1 MESLRQILQDYS
13 QASLTL
19 GSHGD
24 VERAVPASAP
34 SPQSTV
40 LASPTIPSSGTDRA
54 GLERSLKS
62 LSKRNEKYFVIGMT
76 MAVVLFLSLIVVA
89 FLQLNQTEVSK
100 AVPPIFGSSAALVV
114 WRTLKTWREKNYT
127 DCVLALVPNV
137 DDDTLKSIV
146 AVLLQKM

>member
-1 MESLRQILQDYS
+1 MESLRQILQDFS
-13 QASLTL
+13 KTSLTL
-19 GSHGD
+19 GGAHED
-24 VERAVPASAP
+24 VERAATTPAP
-34 SPQSTV
+34 SPGTKNAV
-40 LASPTIPSSGTDRA
+40 SSTDRV
-54 GLERSLKS
+54 GLEKSLKS
-62 LSKRNEKYFVIGMT
+62 LSKRNEKYFVIGIT

-89 FLQLNQTEVSK
+89 FLQLNQSDVSK

>member
-13 QASLTL
+13 KASLTL
-19 GSHGD
+19 GSPGD
-24 VERAVPASAP
+24 VERAATPP
-34 SPQSTV
+34 SP
-40 LASPTIPSSGTDRA
+40 IPQPNVAVSSTDRA

-62 LSKRNEKYFVIGMT
+62 LSKRNEKYFVVGIA

-89 FLQLNQTEVSK
+89 FLQLNQSDVSK

-137 DDDTLKSIV
+137 DDDTLRSIV